1 MRVAMQYGAPPPSQI
16 IFKALLVADAKPSDK
31 LAEGN
36 IVASKSKPPYR
47 LVTIAYAANPGDITM
62 PAREDGTRHVDLEF
76 VALVYD
82 RDGKLFIQQSNR
94 INVFA
99 KPEAVRD
106 FLREGVRY
114 QQQIAVPAKGEY
126 YVRSGIHDLIGDKI
140 GAIEVPASSI
150 AVAPSSSGQ
159 MSAK

>member
-1 MRVAMQYGAPPPSQI
+1 
-16 IFKALLVADAKPSDK
+16 
-31 LAEGN
+31 
-36 IVASKSKPPYR
+36 
-47 LVTIAYAANPGDITM
+47 
-62 PAREDGTRHVDLEF
+62 
-76 VALVYD
+76 
-82 RDGKLFIQQSNR
+82 
-94 INVFA
+94 
-99 KPEAVRD
+99 
-106 FLREGVRY
+106 VRY